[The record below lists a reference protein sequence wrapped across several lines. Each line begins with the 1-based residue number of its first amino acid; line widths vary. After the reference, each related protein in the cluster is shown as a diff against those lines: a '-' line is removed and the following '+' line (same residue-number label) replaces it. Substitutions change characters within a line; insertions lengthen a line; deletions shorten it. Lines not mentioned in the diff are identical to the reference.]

1 MSEEELRE
9 KILDLLNKPSNCK
22 TFSNVWLEYKTD
34 QILDLIRT
42 EKGLIHKEMVDSLID
57 SAYDLGKYDREK
69 ELKEAGYEPPES
81 VREMVEKSY
90 EDGVDDTEQK
100 YKGYMST
107 EMVKGLVFELQ
118 AKKCAACPKNKEG
131 K

>member
-1 MSEEELRE
+1 MTEEELRDIIE
-9 KILDLLNKPSNCK
+9 GLTIGYCNG
-22 TFSNVWLEYKTD
+22 EYFPE
-34 QILDLIRT
+34 LT
-42 EKGLIHKEMVDSLID
+42 ERIFA
-57 SAYDLGKYDREK
+57 AYR
-69 ELKEAGYEPPES
+69 EAGYEPPES

>member
-1 MSEEELRE
+1 MEEELRE
-9 KILDLLNKPSNCK
+9 RMTDILCDYFYTQLPCSD
-22 TFSNVWLEYKTD
+22 TID